1 MPIYFALAINNNN
14 LAVFLDGQDVI
25 YNEFSNFSAFRIYD
39 LGVLC

>member
-1 MPIYFALAINNNN
+1 MPIYFALAINNK

-39 LGVLC
+39 LSVLC